1 MKRIAIMLGLLA
13 SGIFLSSANCWAQPP
28 ADCAPSSLN
37 IPGAPYPCVFPD
49 HRAMFRVSAPE
60 AQHVTVR
67 VGKGFDMTKEKD
79 GLWYV
84 TTTPLVEGFH
94 YYILNIDGASVSDP
108 ATQSFF
114 GGGIWSSGIEIP
126 ASDAAFYSDQN
137 VPQGEVRIQRYYS
150 TVTQKWRRCLVYTP
164 PGYDTNTTERYPV
177 LYLLHGW
184 GENEWGWT
192 IQGHVEQIMDNLIA
206 AGKAKPML
214 IVMDNLNASKPGED
228 GRIYNAR
235 GALTE
240 AVPVPQPPAG
250 GAPGMPGAGPRRAPD
265 AGGAPPPR
273 RRPMF
278 HLSNTFSEMMFT
290 DLIPMIEKTYRVAP
304 GRENRAMAGLS
315 MGGMQT
321 FTTGLENLDKFAYL
335 GGFSGN
341 CASFGGPFDAK
352 TSCGGAF
359 ADPASFNSKVKVLFL
374 STGSVEGPR
383 VKDFS
388 DALTKAGIHNV
399 YFESPGTA
407 HEWLTWR
414 RALQD
419 FAPRLFR

>member
-1 MKRIAIMLGLLA
+1 MKAFVAMLVFLA
-13 SGIFLSSANCWAQPP
+13 TGFCWAQPP
-28 ADCAPSSLN
+28 AGCKPSSLN

-49 HRAMFRVSAPE
+49 HRAIFRVSAPE
-60 AQHVTVR
+60 AQHVAVR
-67 VGKGFDMTKEKD
+67 VGKGFDMTKGAD

-94 YYILNIDGASVSDP
+94 YYMLNIDGASVSDP
-108 ATQSFF
+108 ATQTFF
-114 GGGIWSSGIEIP
+114 GGGMWSSAIEIP
-126 ASDAAFYSDQN
+126 ASDAAFYSNQH
-137 VPQGEVRIQRYYS
+137 VPHGVVRIQWYYS
-150 TVTQKWRRCLVYTP
+150 TVTQKWRRCFVYTP
-164 PGYDTNTTERYPV
+164 PGYDTNSSERYPV

-184 GENEWGWT
+184 GENEMGWT
-192 IQGHVEQIMDNLIA
+192 FQGHVEQIMDNLIA

-214 IVMDNLNASKPGED
+214 IVMDNLNAVKPGEN
-228 GRIYNAR
+228 GSIYYAR
-235 GALTE
+235 GVLTE
-240 AVPVPQPPAG
+240 AEPRPQEPMG
-250 GAPGMPGAGPRRAPD
+250 GAPGMPGAGPRQG
-265 AGGAPPPR
+265 AGRRPPL

-290 DLIPMIEKTYRVAP
+290 DLIPMIQRNYRVAP
-304 GRENRAMAGLS
+304 GRDNRAMAGLS

-321 FTTGLENLDKFAYL
+321 FTTGLQNLDKFAYL

-341 CASFGGPFDAK
+341 CASFGGKFDPK

-359 ADPASFNSKVKVLFL
+359 ADPAAFNKKVKLLFL

-383 VKDFS
+383 VKEFS
-388 DALTKAGIHNV
+388 EELTAAGIHNV

-414 RALQD
+414 RALAD